1 MAPRNAPA
9 TCETTYGASFANSP
23 DSTAKPKVTAGLICA
38 SGLPHAIATN
48 TPAITANAQP
58 LVMTIQPAP
67 SAFERLSKTFATTP
81 SPNRINTSVPMNSPK
96 HFAHMK
102 HPFLQHSPNQ
112 LTQSNERVTARF
124 QRLYISSR
132 FPFLRFGVQ
141 VRSAAQ
147 FERGSFRYLK
157 DP

>member
-1 MAPRNAPA
+1 M
-9 TCETTYGASFANSP
+9 
-23 DSTAKPKVTAGLICA
+23 
-38 SGLPHAIATN
+38 N

-58 LVMTIQPAP
+58 LAITIQPAP

-81 SPNRINTSVPMNSPK
+81 SPNRINTNVPMNSPK
-96 HFAHMK
+96 HFTNMK
-102 HPFLQHSPNQ
+102 HPFLQCNLDQ

-132 FPFLRFGVQ
+132 FPFFRFGVQ

-147 FERGSFRYLK
+147 FARRSDRSLK
-157 DP
+157 YPTARPAA